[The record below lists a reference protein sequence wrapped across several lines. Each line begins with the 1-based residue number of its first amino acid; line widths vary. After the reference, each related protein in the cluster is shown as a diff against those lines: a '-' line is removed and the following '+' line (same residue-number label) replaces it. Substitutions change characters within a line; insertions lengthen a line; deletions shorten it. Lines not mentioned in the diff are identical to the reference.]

1 MFSQAPSFTQD
12 PQTAI
17 VSLFTSVN
25 LTCAATPSTA
35 TYEWRRG
42 EAQISDSSITIIAGI
57 LKITSFND
65 ALSGDYSCLATND
78 DYSIS
83 SAIANVRA
91 PELSVAS
98 TSAQLMVDANGVIII
113 PCGDITAY
121 PLTELDTEWEQEIGP
136 TIFVELTNTN
146 RPFIRADGSLVI
158 TDATVTT
165 NYRCRISLGSFAT
178 PKAYTVA
185 LDVTSTQATPP
196 ASPVISPPVDV
207 TANEGIVATFTCI
220 AVDG

>member
-1 MFSQAPSFTQD
+1 MFSQAPYFTQD
-12 PQTAI
+12 PQIAI
-17 VSLFTSVN
+17 VSLSTSVN

-42 EAQISDSSITIIAGI
+42 EAQISDSSITTIAGI
-57 LKITSFND
+57 LQITSFNN

-83 SAIANVRA
+83 SAIANVRP
-91 PELSVAS
+91 PELSVPS
-98 TSAQLMVDANGVIII
+98 TSAQLSVDANGVILI

-121 PLTELDTEWEQEIGP
+121 PLAELDTRWEQMIG
-136 TIFVELTNTN
+136 TFFDELTTTN
-146 RPFIRADGSLVI
+146 RPFVRADGSLVI
-158 TDATVTT
+158 TDATAKT
-165 NYRCRISLGSFAT
+165 NYRCRISLGSFAS
-178 PKAYTVA
+178 PKAYNVT

-207 TANEGIVATFTCI
+207 TANEGVVATFTCI

>member
-17 VSLFTSVN
+17 VSLSTSVN
-25 LTCAATPSTA
+25 LTCTATPSTA

-42 EAQISDSSITIIAGI
+42 EAQISDSSITTIAGI
-57 LKITSFND
+57 LQITSFNN

-91 PELSVAS
+91 PELSVTG
-98 TSAQLMVDANGVIII
+98 TSAQLSVDANGVIII

-121 PLTELDTEWEQEIGP
+121 PLAELDTRWEQMIGP
-136 TIFVELTNTN
+136 FFDELTTTN

-158 TDATVTT
+158 TDATMSTS
-165 NYRCRISLGSFAT
+165 YKCRISLGSFAT
-178 PKAYTVA
+178 PKAYTVT

-207 TANEGIVATFTCI
+207 TANEGVVATFTCI

>member
-17 VSLFTSVN
+17 VSLSTSVN
-25 LTCAATPSTA
+25 LTCTATPSTA

-42 EAQISDSSITIIAGI
+42 EAQISDSSITAIAGI
-57 LKITSFND
+57 LQITSFND

-91 PELSVAS
+91 PELSVTG
-98 TSAQLMVDANGVIII
+98 TSAQLSVDANGVIII
-113 PCGDITAY
+113 PCGDITAH
-121 PLTELDTEWEQEIGP
+121 PLTELDTRWEQKIGP
-136 TIFVELTNTN
+136 FFDELTTTN
-146 RPFIRADGSLVI
+146 RPFVRADGSLVI
-158 TDATVTT
+158 TDATAKT

-185 LDVTSTQATPP
+185 LDVTTTQAAPP

-207 TANEGIVATFTCI
+207 TANEGVVATFTCI